1 MAPSPRRKPEPPAP
15 PPEQPPALLLKTVA
29 LDTLIDNPRN
39 PRRHSDDQIIRLM
52 ASLRDRGQLMPVLAR
67 TANNMLIVGHGVCQ
81 AARRLGWTDIR
92 ALLWNV
98 DQRRADAY
106 MLADNRLSDLSS
118 HDDARVAELLREIS
132 DDDLLGAGFNEAE
145 VAKLFGSFDDVLEI
159 KEIQTDAVR
168 DDFWISV
175 SGPLRLQAVAL
186 DRIRQLMAELPE
198 VTVDLGTIQR
208 GEGFM

>member
-1 MAPSPRRKPEPPAP
+1 
-15 PPEQPPALLLKTVA
+15 
-29 LDTLIDNPRN
+29 
-39 PRRHSDDQIIRLM
+39 M

-67 TANNMLIVGHGVCQ
+67 TANTMLVVGHGVCQ

-186 DRIRQLMAELPE
+186 DRIRQLMAEFPE
-198 VTVDLGTIQR
+198 VNVDLGTIQR
-208 GEGFM
+208 GEGFL